1 MNLIHEQ
8 IPNTTIP
15 RMSDRVTPL
24 YLEKGRLEVD
34 DSSIKFI
41 QCDGNVIFL
50 PVATLS
56 SIVLGPGT
64 SVTHDAI
71 RVCAEMRV
79 GISWCGTDSLIYY
92 AFGQSNTSDN
102 RNILK
107 HVELY
112 SNKKKKVEIARKMFK
127 MRFPDLDCEKYTVK
141 ELMGFEGNRVK
152 RVYSEMSMKY
162 GVIWR
167 RRNYHNEWETTDE
180 VNKAMTMCNSSLY
193 SLVLSVVNG
202 MGYSPYLGFIHNSGI
217 HPFVYDIA
225 DLYKVTTT
233 IPSAFEAIKTNRFYV
248 KDTTFEI
255 LKKKLDDQDI
265 IHKITN
271 DISNLLS

>member
-1 MNLIHEQ
+1 
-8 IPNTTIP
+8 
-15 RMSDRVTPL
+15 
-24 YLEKGRLEVD
+24 
-34 DSSIKFI
+34 
-41 QCDGNVIFL
+41 
-50 PVATLS
+50 
-56 SIVLGPGT
+56 
-64 SVTHDAI
+64 
-71 RVCAEMRV
+71 
-79 GISWCGTDSLIYY
+79 
-92 AFGQSNTSDN
+92 
-102 RNILK
+102 
-107 HVELY
+107 
-112 SNKKKKVEIARKMFK
+112 
-127 MRFPDLDCEKYTVK
+127 
-141 ELMGFEGNRVK
+141 
-152 RVYSEMSMKY
+152 MSMKY